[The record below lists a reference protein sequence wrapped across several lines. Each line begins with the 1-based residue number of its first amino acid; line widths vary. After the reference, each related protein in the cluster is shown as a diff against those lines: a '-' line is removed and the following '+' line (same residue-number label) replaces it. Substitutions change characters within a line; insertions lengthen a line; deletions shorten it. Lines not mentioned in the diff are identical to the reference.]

1 MTGSGSTHPDQVL
14 VDALRAGDE
23 AAFRELVTRHHGA
36 LVRVAMRYVSTRAV
50 AEEVAQ
56 ETWLAVIRN
65 LPRFEGRSSLKT
77 WIFTIHA
84 NQARSR
90 GVREQRVVPLS
101 SLAGHGNES
110 FGDELADESAVD
122 PERFAG
128 RGDRWSGHWT
138 QPPRRV
144 EGLPEEKLDGDELQ
158 FAVERAMADLPP
170 NQQRVMWL
178 RDVEGWTSEE
188 VCEALE
194 LTEGNQRVLL
204 HRARS
209 KVRAVLEREL
219 DSMSA

>member
-1 MTGSGSTHPDQVL
+1 M
-14 VDALRAGDE
+14 
-23 AAFRELVTRHHGA
+23 
-36 LVRVAMRYVSTRAV
+36 
-50 AEEVAQ
+50 
-56 ETWLAVIRN
+56 
-65 LPRFEGRSSLKT
+65 
-77 WIFTIHA
+77 
-84 NQARSR
+84 
-90 GVREQRVVPLS
+90 
-101 SLAGHGNES
+101 
-110 FGDELADESAVD
+110 
-122 PERFAG
+122 
-128 RGDRWSGHWT
+128 
-138 QPPRRV
+138 
-144 EGLPEEKLDGDELQ
+144 Q